1 MTPAIKATIVLP
13 FLIGLLTL
21 IGYIVTMYP
30 LILVVMLLFASILGI
45 IGALWYGLYTTFGG
59 EV

>member
-30 LILVVMLLFASILGI
+30 LILVVMLLFASILDI